1 MDGSYWIRKNP
12 VEKCAAAAMKAGY
25 GMFAVQN
32 GGWCAASAIAPQT
45 FNKYGKS
52 TACQD
57 DGEGGPWGNQ
67 VYVINGKT
75 VFPDASNLNLM
86 MRHAISC

>member
-1 MDGSYWIRKNP
+1 MDGSYWSRKNP

-45 FNKYGKS
+45 FNKYGES
-52 TACQD
+52 AACKD

-75 VFPDASNLNLM
+75 RLESEFDDET
-86 MRHAISC
+86 

>member
-1 MDGSYWIRKNP
+1 M
-12 VEKCAAAAMKAGY
+12 EKCAAAAMKAGY

-52 TACQD
+52 AACKD

-75 VFPDASNLNLM
+75 VFPDTPP
-86 MRHAISC
+86 I